1 MSVWKDGDEQFTR
14 KSVSRSLISHLS
26 HFPPS
31 SHAFPSHA
39 LFPEYKGHRPPTP
52 PSISAAAPRIRHL
65 LRALGIA
72 DLAAPGVEA
81 DDLIGT
87 LAARGA
93 AAGAAVAIV
102 SPDRDFFQLLGPG
115 VQVLRPPGPHRKT
128 KDNSHTALTVAGLVP
143 YTASDWA
150 AETGG
155 LSPAQAVDVKALQG
169 DPSDNVP
176 GVPGVGAVWAAR
188 LVREHGSVEGVL
200 GAAAGISRPGL
211 RAALS
216 SPEGRAQASL
226 AKRLVTI
233 NTSLDIPP
241 ARLPW
246 DDLAWGA
253 PCPGP
258 AREGARAALAALEL
272 VGAAARLDALWA
284 TADAVAGVMAAV
296 EGGGGG
302 GGVPSSSPPIAGLM
316 TGAELAAARERKQG
330 EGRA

>member
-1 MSVWKDGDEQFTR
+1 MF
-14 KSVSRSLISHLS
+14 VSLPGGGRARAHSHRHPS
-26 HFPPS
+26 H
-31 SHAFPSHA
+31 SHTPHSHA

-52 PSISAAAPRIRHL
+52 PGISAAAPRIRHL

-115 VQVLRPPGPHRKT
+115 VQVLRPPGPHKKR
-128 KDNSHTALTVAGLVP
+128 DGAAAGGHTALTVAGLVP
-143 YTASDWA
+143 YTESDWRA
-150 AETGG
+150 DTGG
-155 LSPAQAVDVKALQG
+155 LAPSQAVDIKALQG

-200 GAAAGISRPGL
+200 DAAGGIARPGL
-211 RAALS
+211 RAALT
-216 SPEGRAQASL
+216 SPEGRAQAAL

-246 DDLAWGA
+246 SDLAWGPPA
-253 PCPGP
+253 PGP
-258 AREGARAALAALEL
+258 ARDAARAALAALDL
-272 VGAAARLDALWA
+272 ASAAARLDALWSA
-284 TADAVAGVMAAV
+284 ADAAASLREEEGEGVGRQGRRGEV
-296 EGGGGG
+296 GGGGALNASL
-302 GGVPSSSPPIAGLM
+302 PSGLV
-316 TGAELAAARERKQG
+316 TGAELKAARERR
-330 EGRA
+330 EE